1 MTKGA
6 SYQQTLDFLFTQ
18 LPMYQRQGASAY
30 KKDLSNTIALCEA
43 LGNPQHGFKSVH
55 LAGTNGKGT
64 TAHTIA
70 SILQEAGYKTAL
82 HTSPHL
88 KDFRERIKIN
98 GEMVSEDF
106 VVDFVES
113 NQDVI
118 KELEPSFFEITV
130 VMAFEYF
137 RQQEVDIAII
147 ETGMGGRLDSTNV
160 INPLVS
166 AITAIGLD
174 HMKFLGNDLESIA
187 SEKAGI
193 IKPEIPV
200 VLYDFKNPEVKDVFQ
215 KRAIELSSIVND
227 SSESYQINKEENTI
241 SVAAE
246 HFNLQQIN
254 PAIKGNYYYG
264 NLPVAL
270 EVIHELKSQGFNFEE
285 NQIKQGIQNV
295 VTNTGLKGRWQILQN
310 EPYVFADVGHNADGI
325 KVILSQLSNMLYQK
339 LHIIWGSVNDKD
351 INEIFDLLPSDAFYY
366 FCESN
371 IPRALPLSDLIEI
384 GKQRHLK
391 YLGIKD
397 VNEALKE
404 ARAKANPQDVIWV
417 GGSTF
422 VVAELD
428 EL

>member
-70 SILQEAGYKTAL
+70 SILQEAGFKTAL

-174 HMKFLGNDLESIA
+174 HMKFLGNDLVSIA
-187 SEKAGI
+187 KEKAGI
-193 IKPEIPV
+193 IKHDTPV
-200 VLYDFKNPEVKDVFQ
+200 VLYDFKKPEVKEVFQ
-215 KRAIELSSIVND
+215 KKAKEVNSFVND
-227 SSESYQINKEENTI
+227 SSESYQITEEENTV

-246 HFNLQQIN
+246 HFNLQQSN
-254 PAIKGNYYYG
+254 PAIKGNYYLS

-270 EVIHELKSQGFNFEE
+270 EVIHELT
-285 NQIKQGIQNV
+285 NQEFIVDDNHIKQGIQNV
-295 VTNTGLKGRWQILQN
+295 VTNTGLKGRWQVLQN

-325 KVILSQLSNMLYQK
+325 KVILNQISNMSYQD
-339 LHIIWGSVNDKD
+339 LHIVWGSVNDKD
-351 INEIFDLLPSDAFYY
+351 VNEIFDLLPSDAFYY

-384 GKQRHLK
+384 GKQRLLK
-391 YLGIKD
+391 CRGIKD

>member
-43 LGNPQHGFKSVH
+43 LGNPQYGFKSVH

-70 SILQEAGYKTAL
+70 SILQEAGFKTAL

-98 GEMVSEDF
+98 GEMVSEGF
-106 VVDFVES
+106 VVEFVES
-113 NQDVI
+113 NQEVI

-137 RQQEVDIAII
+137 RQQEVDIAVI

-160 INPLVS
+160 IDPLVS

-174 HMKFLGNDLESIA
+174 HMKFLGNDLVSIA
-187 SEKAGI
+187 KEKAGI
-193 IKPEIPV
+193 IKQDTPV
-200 VLYDFKNPEVKDVFQ
+200 VLYDFNESEVKEVFQ
-215 KRAIELSSIVND
+215 NKAKEVSSFVND
-227 SSESYQINKEENTI
+227 SSESYQITKEENTI
-241 SVAAE
+241 SVAAD
-246 HFNLQQIN
+246 HFNLEQIN
-254 PAIKGNYYYG
+254 PAIKGDYYFS

-270 EVIHELKSQGFNFEE
+270 EVIHELRNQGFKVGE
-285 NQIKQGIQNV
+285 NHIMQGIQNV
-295 VTNTGLKGRWQILQN
+295 VTNTGLKGRWQILQDK
-310 EPYVFADVGHNADGI
+310 PYVFADVGHNADGI
-325 KVILSQLSNMLYQK
+325 KVILNQLSNLYYQD
-339 LHIIWGSVNDKD
+339 LHIVWGSVNDKD

-384 GKQRHLK
+384 GKQRQLECQ
-391 YLGIKD
+391 GIKD

>member
-1 MTKGA
+1 MTKGI

-70 SILQEAGYKTAL
+70 SVLQEAGFKTAL

-98 GEMVSEDF
+98 GEMVSEEF

-137 RQQEVDIAII
+137 KQQEVDIAII

-174 HMKFLGNDLESIA
+174 HMKFLGNDLVSIA

-193 IKPEIPV
+193 VKKETPV
-200 VLYDFKNPEVKDVFQ
+200 VLYDFKKSEVKEVFLE
-215 KRAIELSSIVND
+215 KAKKTNSFVND
-227 SSESYQINKEENTI
+227 LSESYQIIKEENTI
-241 SVAAE
+241 SLASE
-246 HFNLQQIN
+246 HIDLTNIN
-254 PAIKGNYYYG
+254 PAIKGDYYLS

-270 EVIHELKSQGFNFEE
+270 EVIHELRNQGFNVDE
-285 NQIKQGIQNV
+285 NCIKQGIQNV

-310 EPYVFADVGHNADGI
+310 NPYVFADVGHNADGI
-325 KVILSQLSNMLYQK
+325 KVILNQLSNMSYLD
-339 LHIIWGSVNDKD
+339 LHIVWGSVNDKD

-371 IPRALPLSDLIEI
+371 IPRALPLSDLLEI
-384 GKQRHLK
+384 GKQRKLQ
-391 YLGIKD
+391 YQGIKD

>member
-70 SILQEAGYKTAL
+70 SILQEAGFKTAL

-98 GEMVSEDF
+98 GEMVSEGF

-113 NQDVI
+113 NQEVM

-137 RQQEVDIAII
+137 RQQEVDIAVI

-160 INPLVS
+160 IDPLVS

-174 HMKFLGNDLESIA
+174 HMKFLGNDLVSIA
-187 SEKAGI
+187 KEKAGI
-193 IKPEIPV
+193 IKQDTPV
-200 VLYDFKNPEVKDVFQ
+200 VLYDFNEAEVKEVFQ
-215 KRAIELSSIVND
+215 NKAKEVSSFVND
-227 SSESYQINKEENTI
+227 SSESYQITKEENTI
-241 SVAAE
+241 SVAAD
-246 HFNLQQIN
+246 HFNLEQIN
-254 PAIKGNYYYG
+254 PAIKGDYYFS

-270 EVIHELKSQGFNFEE
+270 EVIHELRNQGFKVGE
-285 NQIKQGIQNV
+285 NHIMQGIQNV
-295 VTNTGLKGRWQILQN
+295 VTNTGLKGRWQILQDK
-310 EPYVFADVGHNADGI
+310 PYVFADVGHNADGI
-325 KVILSQLSNMLYQK
+325 KVILNQLSNLSYQD
-339 LHIIWGSVNDKD
+339 LHIVWGSVNDKD

-384 GKQRHLK
+384 GEQRQLE